1 MSSPVSLTDLIQK
14 YALSDKIRPSKD
26 LINDIRLFHEYLPKI
41 VRKEAS
47 PFPVKEIIPV
57 GSTSRDTFLPGST
70 DLDYFVTLETDQRSL
85 LEKFIRKI
93 TPKVAKATSAL
104 KKEYLYAENP
114 YARLIIPFKS
124 QIFEVDLVA
133 TVTAQNYTELR
144 EALKIS
150 GMARTPFHTKWLSP
164 RVKGLETEIRLLKYW
179 LKQKRIYGTFG
190 LTGFLCELLLI
201 KYRDFENLLQK
212 FATGFFSNLVL
223 NFDERTETEL
233 RKLFP
238 DDKVIIADPCDIE
251 RNAAAGIQG
260 FMGDKKL
267 ERLNQQAKYS
277 LENPEEL
284 FTPLIIEPP
293 YIIVKIKIEGYV
305 NTAEIYTRLAR
316 YATKLRNTL
325 KNEGYDSKDV
335 FISSENFSIQFILD
349 KYTQKETIVKG
360 PPVRLIEQAENFK
373 RKHKVIEEREE
384 RLYAI
389 DPPKY
394 PSAKDVII
402 EYLNKTKTVGTIEM
416 REKKGEKIKPITLQE
431 EDV

>member
-1 MSSPVSLTDLIQK
+1 MSEPAFLRDLIQQC
-14 YALSDKIRPSKD
+14 AVSDKINPSKE
-26 LINDIRLFHEYLPKI
+26 LKNDIKAFHRYFPKI
-41 VRKEAS
+41 VREKALS
-47 PFPVKEIIPV
+47 FPVKEIIPV

-85 LEKFIRKI
+85 LEKLTRQI

-114 YARLIIPFKS
+114 YARLVIPFKS
-124 QIFEVDLVA
+124 QIFEVDLVS
-133 TVTAQNYTELR
+133 TVAALNYTELR

-201 KYRDFENLLQK
+201 KYKTFENLLQK
-212 FATGFFSNLVL
+212 FATGFFLNLVL
-223 NFDERTETEL
+223 NFDERTEIEL
-233 RKLFP
+233 RKTFP
-238 DDKVIIADPCDIE
+238 DDKVIIADPCDVE

-267 ERLNQQAKYS
+267 ERLNQQAKYG
-277 LENPEEL
+277 LQNPEEL
-284 FTPLIIEPP
+284 FTPLIVEPP
-293 YIIVKIKIEGYV
+293 YINVKIKIEGYV

-325 KNEGYDSKDV
+325 KNEGYDAKDV
-335 FISSENFSIQFILD
+335 FISPKNFSIQFILD

-373 RKHKVIEEREE
+373 KKHKVIEEREG

-394 PSAKDVII
+394 PSAKDVIE
-402 EYLNKTKTVGTIEM
+402 EYLNKTKTIGSIETLE
-416 REKKGEKIKPITLQE
+416 RKK
-431 EDV
+431 

>member
-1 MSSPVSLTDLIQK
+1 MSEPVSLRNLIEQC
-14 YALSDKIRPSKD
+14 ASSDTINPSKE
-26 LINDIRLFHEYLPKI
+26 LINDIKMFHDYFPKI
-41 VRKEAS
+41 VGEEALS
-47 PFPVKEIIPV
+47 FPVKEIIPV

-85 LEKFIRKI
+85 LEKFTRQI

-114 YARLIIPFKS
+114 YARLIIPFKN
-124 QIFEVDLVA
+124 QVFEVDLVT
-133 TVTAQNYTELR
+133 TVAAQNYAELR

-190 LTGFLCELLLI
+190 LTGFLCELLVI
-201 KYRDFENLLQK
+201 KYESFENLLQK
-212 FATGFFSNLVL
+212 FATGFFLNLVL
-223 NFDERTETEL
+223 NFDERTEIEL
-233 RKLFP
+233 KRIFP
-238 DDKVIIADPCDIE
+238 DDKVIIVDPCDLE

-260 FMGDKKL
+260 FMGDKKI
-267 ERLNQQAKYS
+267 ERLQQQAKYV
-277 LENPEEL
+277 LQNPAEL
-284 FTPLIIEPP
+284 FTPLIVEPP
-293 YIIVKIKIEGYV
+293 YVNVKIKIEGYV

-335 FISSENFSIQFILD
+335 FISPKNFSIQFVLD

-360 PPVRLIEQAENFK
+360 PPVRLIEQVENFK
-373 RKHKVIEEREE
+373 RKHKVIEEREG

-394 PSAKDVII
+394 PTAEDVIV
-402 EYLNKTKTVGTIEM
+402 EYLNKTKTIGSIER
-416 REKKGEKIKPITLQE
+416 RERKEMKEN
-431 EDV
+431 